1 MGRLGNGTEE
11 WQEAPAPI
19 LTNVAE
25 AYLGLGSMASAAIKA
40 DGIKTDG
47 SLWMWG
53 YNGFK
58 QLPGIEDDYLL
69 SPVKVMDGVASF
81 SMGENHAAALKEDG
95 TLWIWGTN
103 LYNQLGDGTTQ
114 DRGEPMKILANVAIP
129 KR

>member
-1 MGRLGNGTEE
+1 MSSDYTAAVATDGSLYTWGQPAVGRLGNGTEE

-25 AYLGLGSMASAAIKA
+25 AYLGLGSMASATIKA

-47 SLWMWG
+47 SLWTWG

-69 SPVKVMDGVASF
+69 
-81 SMGENHAAALKEDG
+81 
-95 TLWIWGTN
+95 
-103 LYNQLGDGTTQ
+103 
-114 DRGEPMKILANVAIP
+114 
-129 KR
+129 